1 MNTRLAIG
9 VIVAVAI
16 AIGIAAALSYENI
29 SDTTDVSENKENEPT
44 VTGGK
49 NLTLELHESV
59 GITQNP

>member
-29 SDTTDVSENKENEPT
+29 SDTTDVSENNESEPT

-49 NLTLELHESV
+49 NLTLNLHESV

>member
-1 MNTRLAIG
+1 LNTRLAIG

-49 NLTLELHESV
+49 NFTLELEESV
-59 GITQNP
+59 GITNP

>member
-16 AIGIAAALSYENI
+16 AIGIATALSYENI

>member
-1 MNTRLAIG
+1 MNTRLVIG

-16 AIGIAAALSYENI
+16 AIGIAAVLSYENI

-49 NLTLELHESV
+49 NFTLELEESV
-59 GITQNP
+59 GITNP

>member
-49 NLTLELHESV
+49 NFTLELEESV
-59 GITQNP
+59 GITNP

>member
-1 MNTRLAIG
+1 MNIRLAIG

-49 NLTLELHESV
+49 NFTLELEESV
-59 GITQNP
+59 GITNP

>member
-1 MNTRLAIG
+1 MNTRLTIG

-29 SDTTDVSENKENEPT
+29 SDTTDVSENNESEPI
-44 VTGGK
+44 VIGGK
-49 NLTLELHESV
+49 NLTLNLHESV